1 MPTQYIKTLG
11 ALTINDGDP
20 TNPIDIRTGSDPANR
35 GAITINGQPIGGG
48 GGGGGDVYLDGAGG
62 VAGQAYTK
70 PLNFNSF
77 PINNS
82 AAGDAFVA
90 TGAGANMQSYDTVQ
104 ANDPAVAGS
113 FSEMKSDGTATFTG
127 LVKVGDAGGAGNG
140 LECKMDVQCEQDIK
154 FTPVGGLDS
163 ILLDHSSQSVTARNI
178 TAYRAVQGQDGE
190 VNAHTVK
197 ASGGVA
203 DPGKMEIDDDGE
215 LVTGKVTIGN
225 SNVILN
231 KVSLD
236 RRNSAPGAP
245 AADRKTDLVFK
256 MPLSN
261 YADPNVP
268 EEGSAEIFF
277 ESNEPLSGGAT
288 NPAYQRLCKIEEQ
301 GFTACRP
308 IRYLAL
314 QPLTGANVNQPSY
327 AYAAEV
333 YDVYKNA
340 PNQAG
345 QPAPSLDI
353 ITRFCNDLTLD
364 VVPVAFPNGLSN
376 YTLFTMTS
384 STAVHGNAAFPD
396 AGFQSKY
403 PANDGDANDIITW
416 NVGQQAGDP
425 GVNNFIPVPAPGTG
439 LIEAFKRK
447 HWRISFK
454 QKNAVTATNAVP
466 AQNIAIGDVVLEN
479 FEGYI
484 DVCIAEFPTSNEGE
498 FQYKQVCY
506 GTSLNKLQ
514 TNAPPAGS
522 RVESRGQVRLARRNQ
537 FTAGLG
543 AWQFMMDF
551 PSWDLTSL
559 GGANNA
565 AATMTLN
572 FTFTCLQ

>member
-1 MPTQYIKTLG
+1 MPTQYIKTFG

-20 TNPIDIRTGSDPANR
+20 TKPIDIRTGEDPNSR
-35 GAITINGQPIGGG
+35 GAITINGQAVGGG

-62 VAGQAYTK
+62 VVGAAYTK

-82 AAGDAFVA
+82 SPGDAFIA
-90 TGAGANMQSYDTVQ
+90 DGALANIQSYDTVQ
-104 ANDPAVAGS
+104 ANDPNVAGT
-113 FSEMKSDGTATFTG
+113 FSEMKADGTATFTG

-140 LECKMDVQCEQDIK
+140 LECNMDVQCAQSIK

-163 ILLDHSSQSVTARNI
+163 VLLDHGSQSVTARNI
-178 TAYRAVQGQDGE
+178 TAYRAVLGQDGE

-225 SNVILN
+225 SALILN

-236 RRNSAPGAP
+236 RRNSAPAAP
-245 AADRKTDLVFK
+245 VTERKTDLVFQ
-256 MPLSN
+256 MPSGN
-261 YADPNVP
+261 PADPANP
-268 EEGSAEIFF
+268 EGAAEIFF
-277 ESNEPLSGGAT
+277 EKNVPLVGGVV
-288 NPAYQRLCKIEEQ
+288 NPEYERVCKIEQ
-301 GFTACRP
+301 NGLVACRP
-308 IRYLAL
+308 MRYLAL
-314 QPLTGANVNQPSY
+314 QPVNVAAGFPSY
-327 AYAAEV
+327 TYEAEV
-333 YDVYKNA
+333 YDCYKNA

-345 QPAPSLDI
+345 QPAPSLDFQ
-353 ITRFCNDLTLD
+353 TRLCNDLTNQPGTS
-364 VVPVAFPNGLSN
+364 PVGQPGADLAF

-384 STAVHGNAAFPD
+384 STALHGNALFPD

-403 PANDGDANDIITW
+403 PKHDGSANDIITW
-416 NVGQQAGDP
+416 NCGAQANTH
-425 GVNNFIPVPAPGTG
+425 GVNNFISAGGGGPPF
-439 LIEAFKRK
+439 IEAFKRK
-447 HWRISFK
+447 HWRIGFK
-454 QKNAVTATNAVP
+454 QVGDVKATVAVGTIAV
-466 AQNIAIGDVVLEN
+466 NDVVLEN

-484 DVCIAEFPTSNEGE
+484 DVCIAEFPTGTGGE

-506 GTSLNKLQ
+506 GSSVNRLQ
-514 TNAPPAGS
+514 SNAPAGAG
-522 RVESRGQVRLARRNQ
+522 RTLDRGQVRMARRNQ
-537 FTAGLG
+537 FVAPTG

-551 PSWDLTSL
+551 PSWDLTSI

-565 AATMTLN
+565 AVNMTLN